1 MTYSELKTN
10 IANYLNR
17 SDLTSQMD
25 MFIDNVEGEINRR
38 VRRKE
43 MIKRA
48 TATADAQYLSLPTD
62 WLEGINVEITS
73 NDFSPILQQSIESL
87 DIYRKSINNKTGQ
100 PVYFAFVD
108 DTMELA
114 PTPDTSY
121 TLQLTY
127 YSKITALSDNNTSNF
142 LSNNH
147 PDVYLYGA
155 LKHASIYLMED
166 ERVAMFSQL
175 FLCKEEG
182 LMAKLRKTFI
192 IGVTTRKYYGR
203 IFRLFRGQSF
213 RPCVWWR
220 SLHSTINIICR
231 IIYCSTN

>member
-17 SDLTSQMD
+17 SDLTDQMD
-25 MFIDNVEGEINRR
+25 MFIDNVEGEVNRR

-48 TATADAQYLSLPTD
+48 TATADAQYLSLPND
-62 WLEGINVEITS
+62 WLEAINVEITS
-73 NDFSPILQQSIESL
+73 NNFSPILQQSIESL
-87 DIYRKSINNKTGQ
+87 DVYRKSINNKTGQ

-114 PTPDTSY
+114 PTPDASY

-127 YSKITALSDNNTSNF
+127 YGKIDALSDSNTSNF

-175 FLCKEEG
+175 FEKALEELKMEQEKAEFG
-182 LMAKLRKTFI
+182 KGSLMQRRRSYGKAKKN
-192 IGVTTRKYYGR
+192 VYYW
-203 IFRLFRGQSF
+203 S
-213 RPCVWWR
+213 
-220 SLHSTINIICR
+220 N
-231 IIYCSTN
+231 N

>member
-17 SDLTSQMD
+17 SDLTDQMD
-25 MFIDNVEGEINRR
+25 MFIDNVEGEVNRR

-48 TATADAQYLSLPTD
+48 TATADAQYLSLPND
-62 WLEGINVEITS
+62 WLEAINVEITS
-73 NDFSPILQQSIESL
+73 NNFSPILQQSIESL

-114 PTPDTSY
+114 PTPDASY

-127 YSKITALSDNNTSNF
+127 YVKIDALSDSNASNF

-175 FLCKEEG
+175 FEKALEELKMEQEKAEFG
-182 LMAKLRKTFI
+182 KGSLMQRRRSYGKAKKN
-192 IGVTTRKYYGR
+192 VYYW
-203 IFRLFRGQSF
+203 S
-213 RPCVWWR
+213 
-220 SLHSTINIICR
+220 N
-231 IIYCSTN
+231 N